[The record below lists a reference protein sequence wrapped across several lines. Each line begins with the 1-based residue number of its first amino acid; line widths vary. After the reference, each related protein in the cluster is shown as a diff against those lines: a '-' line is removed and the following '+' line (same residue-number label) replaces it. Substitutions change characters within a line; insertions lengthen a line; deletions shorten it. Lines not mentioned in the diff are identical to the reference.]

1 MFNQEMSRY
10 PKTVTIKDGTEV
22 TLRLMVREDE
32 DKLLSFFRSVPD
44 EDRIFLADDVTNRAV
59 IRRWVRELDY
69 ESVLPIL
76 AEKEEKIIADVTLRT
91 NRMGWMRHVGEIR
104 CVVALEHRRQGL
116 ATIMVSRLIEH
127 AVLMG
132 LDKIVFRAMDTQ
144 TGAIKAMEALGFT
157 KEAVLRDHVTD
168 LRGRPHNLVIMT
180 NYVAELWRKMEDAI
194 LDTEFKV
201 IP

>member
-1 MFNQEMSRY
+1 MFNQEMSHY
-10 PKTVTIKDGTEV
+10 PKVVTLKDGQEV

-32 DKLLSFFRSVPD
+32 DKLLKFFRSVPD

-59 IRRWVRELDY
+59 IRRWVQELDY
-69 ESVLPIL
+69 EKVLPIL
-76 AEKEEKIIADVTLRT
+76 AERDEEIIADVSLKT
-91 NRMGWMRHVGEIR
+91 NRMGWMRHVGEVR
-104 CVVALEHRRQGL
+104 CTVALPYRRLGL
-116 ATIMVSRLIEH
+116 ATVMVSRLIEH

-132 LDKIVFRAMDTQ
+132 LDKIIFQAMDTQ
-144 TGAIKAMEALGFT
+144 VGALKMMEALGFS

-168 LRGRPHNLVIMT
+168 LRGRPHNLIITT

>member
-1 MFNQEMSRY
+1 MFNQEMSHY
-10 PKTVTIKDGTEV
+10 PKVVTLKDGQEV

-32 DKLLSFFRSVPD
+32 DKLLTFFRSVLD

-59 IRRWVRELDY
+59 IRRWVQELDY
-69 ESVLPIL
+69 EKVLPIL
-76 AEKEEKIIADVTLRT
+76 AERDEEIIADVSLKT

-104 CVVALEHRRQGL
+104 CTVALPYRRLGL
-116 ATIMVSRLIEH
+116 ATMMVSRLIEH

-132 LDKIVFRAMDTQ
+132 LDKIIFQAMDTQ
-144 TGAIKAMEALGFT
+144 VGALKAMERLGFT
-157 KEAVLRDHVTD
+157 KEAVLQDHVTD

-194 LDTEFKV
+194 LDSEFKV

>member
-1 MFNQEMSRY
+1 MFNQEMSHY
-10 PKTVTIKDGTEV
+10 PKVVTLKDGQEV

-32 DKLLSFFRSVPD
+32 DKLLTFFRSVPD

-59 IRRWVRELDY
+59 IRRWVQELDY
-69 ESVLPIL
+69 EKVLPIL
-76 AEKEEKIIADVTLRT
+76 AERDEEIIADVSLKT

-104 CVVALEHRRQGL
+104 CTVALPYRRLGL
-116 ATIMVSRLIEH
+116 ATMMVSRLIEH

-132 LDKIVFRAMDTQ
+132 LDKIIFQAMDTQ
-144 TGAIKAMEALGFT
+144 VGALKAMERLGFT
-157 KEAVLRDHVTD
+157 KEAVLQDHVTD

-194 LDTEFKV
+194 LDSEFKV

>member
-10 PKTVTIKDGTEV
+10 PKEITLKDGTKV

-32 DKLLSFFRSVPD
+32 DKLLKFFRAVPD
-44 EDRIFLADDVTNRAV
+44 DDRIFLADDVTNRAV

-69 ESVLPIL
+69 ERVLPIL
-76 AEKEEKIIADVTLRT
+76 AEQEGDIIADCTLRT
-91 NRMGWMRHVGEIR
+91 NRMGWKRHVGEVR
-104 CVVALEHRRQGL
+104 CVVAMDFRRRGL
-116 ATIMVSRLIEH
+116 ATIMISRLIEH

-132 LDKIVFRAMDTQ
+132 LDKIIFRAMDTQ
-144 TGAIKAMEALGFT
+144 VGAIKAMEALGFS
-157 KEAVLRDHVTD
+157 KEATLKDHVTD
-168 LRGRPHNLVIMT
+168 LRGRPHNLIILS

>member
-10 PKTVTIKDGTEV
+10 PKDVTLGDGTEV

-32 DKLLSFFRSVPD
+32 DKLLRFFRSVPD

-59 IRRWVRELDY
+59 IRKWVRELDY
-69 ESVLPIL
+69 ERVLPIL
-76 AEKEEKIIADVTLRT
+76 AEKDGDIIADCTLRT
-91 NRMGWMRHVGEIR
+91 NRMGWMRHVGEVR
-104 CVVALEHRRQGL
+104 SVVALEYRRRGL
-116 ATIMVSRLIEH
+116 ATLIISRLIEH

-144 TGAIKAMEALGFT
+144 VGAIKAMEALGFT
-157 KEAVLRDHVTD
+157 KEAVLKDHVTD
-168 LRGRPHNLVIMT
+168 LRGRPHNLIILT

>member
-10 PKTVTIKDGTEV
+10 PIKVTLKDGTDV

-32 DKLLSFFRSVPD
+32 DKLLKFFRAVPD

-69 ESVLPIL
+69 ENVLPIL
-76 AEKEEKIIADVTLRT
+76 AEIDDEIVADVTLKT
-91 NRMGWMRHVGEIR
+91 NRMGWMRHVGEVR
-104 CVVALEHRRQGL
+104 CVVALEYRRRGL
-116 ATIMVSRLIEH
+116 GTMMVSRLIEH

-132 LDKIVFRAMDTQ
+132 LDKIVFRAMETQ
-144 TGAIKAMEALGFT
+144 VGAIRAMENLGFT
-157 KEAVLRDHVTD
+157 TEATLRDHVTD
-168 LRGRPHNLVIMT
+168 LRGRPHDLIIMT

-194 LDTEFKV
+194 LDSEFKV